1 MSNDIDFI
9 REWLDTT
16 TQGPEEKFV
25 ASITDDVLM
34 RFPYIPAGMGGDI
47 NGVEHATTV
56 FREVWKGFPTF
67 EWHDVVI
74 KKIEGE
80 DYYVTTGRSTATRPN
95 GDAYANDYVLL
106 TRLRDGKV
114 CEHIEYFNPAAVS

>member
-1 MSNDIDFI
+1 MSDAINFI

-16 TQGPEEKFV
+16 THGPEDKFI
-25 ASITDDVLM
+25 ASMTDDVLL
-34 RFPYIPAGMGGDI
+34 RFPYIPEGMGGDI
-47 NGVEHATTV
+47 NGKDQAVQI
-56 FREVWKGFPTF
+56 FRQVWKGFPTF

-80 DYYVTTGRSTATRPN
+80 DYYVSTGRSTATRPS
-95 GDAYANDYVLL
+95 GAPYANEYILL

-114 CEHIEYFNPAAVS
+114 CEHIEYFNPTAVG